1 MIASASQGIVRAVA
15 VCSVLG
21 LSSCVV
27 TSGPP
32 PATSAPVAT
41 PPSTP
46 PAAVAPAPP
55 PAVAPTPAAA
65 AEPVPPQPTFAPTPE
80 PVEKPAEHPHGFARG
95 QPKDLQAGHPESLW
109 VWHDDAAQWH
119 VRSTTHAQEHRFSG
133 RVWVSQGSIAS
144 VHPTRTEYNDRV
156 RLSGRS
162 IEFDFH
168 TRGGIDGFD
177 FSVAGA
183 PCVHFALL
191 VDGKGD
197 PGRVKIGGNSVHP
210 KHHVFTAC
218 P

>member
-1 MIASASQGIVRAVA
+1 MIASASHGIVRAVA

-21 LSSCVV
+21 LSGCVV

-32 PATSAPVAT
+32 PATSAPVAA

-46 PAAVAPAPP
+46 PPV
-55 PAVAPTPAAA
+55 VAPTPAAA
-65 AEPVPPQPTFAPTPE
+65 TEPVPPQPTFAATPE
-80 PVEKPAEHPHGFARG
+80 PAEKPAEHPRGFARG
-95 QPKDLQAGHPESLW
+95 QPRDLQAGHPESLF
-109 VWHDDAAQWH
+109 VWHDDNVAQWH
-119 VRSTTHAQEHRFSG
+119 VRSTTHSQEHRFSG
-133 RVWVSQGSIAS
+133 RVWVSQGSITS
-144 VHPTRTEYNDRV
+144 VHATRTEYNDRV
-156 RLSGRS
+156 RSSGRS
-162 IEFDFH
+162 VEFDFH

-197 PGRVKIGGNSVHP
+197 PGRVKIGGNSMHP

>member
-1 MIASASQGIVRAVA
+1 MIASAPQGIVRAVA

-21 LSSCVV
+21 LSGCVV

-46 PAAVAPAPP
+46 PAAVASPPP

-65 AEPVPPQPTFAPTPE
+65 AEPVPPQPTFAATPE
-80 PVEKPAEHPHGFARG
+80 PAEKPAEHPHGFARG
-95 QPKDLQAGHPESLW
+95 QPRDLQAGHPESLF
-109 VWHDDAAQWH
+109 VWHDDNA
-119 VRSTTHAQEHRFSG
+119 
-133 RVWVSQGSIAS
+133 
-144 VHPTRTEYNDRV
+144 RV
-156 RLSGRS
+156 RASARS
-162 IEFDFH
+162 VEFDFH

-197 PGRVKIGGNSVHP
+197 PGRVKIGGNSMHP